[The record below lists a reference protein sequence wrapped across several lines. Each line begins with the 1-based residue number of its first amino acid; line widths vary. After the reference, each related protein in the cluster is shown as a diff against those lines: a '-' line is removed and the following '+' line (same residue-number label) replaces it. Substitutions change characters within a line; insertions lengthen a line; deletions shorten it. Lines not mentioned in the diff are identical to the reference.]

1 MLLSY
6 RPQLRKSLD
15 FERKSKQSKLDEM
28 PIAYPDAFT
37 KNTRFREQLTAFQF
51 LLNTTVLQGGVDNK
65 FRLRGDVKNL
75 LRDHDV
81 DTNNMFNKIFSR
93 EYLRELREQIEE
105 DQGVNLS
112 NFLNPDILRYE
123 VQVHIKEQEA
133 AAYKL
138 ATDISEAVGAIVHQM
153 LDTFYAE
160 FPRLS
165 QALKQATNEF
175 LEGQLAISEKEIT
188 KMLRI
193 ETELVYARSGMY
205 ERILKKIGKDEA
217 EHKQENNKD
226 ELLSRVN

>member
-153 LDTFYAE
+153 LDNFYAE

-175 LEGQLAISEKEIT
+175 LEG
-188 KMLRI
+188 
-193 ETELVYARSGMY
+193 
-205 ERILKKIGKDEA
+205 
-217 EHKQENNKD
+217 
-226 ELLSRVN
+226 